1 MANYPKTS
9 DTKKERK
16 VVLHEEAELLKQ
28 TKILESE
35 TKKNMYNTA
44 RMSTR
49 QLDENLKRIDANL
62 SMLENLRVK
71 INQRKATDFQTKVNL
86 HEIREHK
93 KNLRHMK
100 RLLRLEEKN
109 RSDSDSTD
117 ISTGGE

>member
-1 MANYPKTS
+1 MALYPTTR

-28 TKILESE
+28 TKMLESE

-49 QLDENLKRIDANL
+49 QLDENLKRIDTNL

-71 INQRKATDFQTKVNL
+71 INQRKSTDFQTKVNL
-86 HEIREHK
+86 HEIKEHK

-100 RLLRLEEKN
+100 RLLRLERKT
-109 RSDSDSTD
+109 RSDSTE